1 VWLLSPKSTLA
12 LDCTYTPFWVLA
24 WVVWSATSCGRVWE
38 RVLRLRVAFIAEQG
52 NTTMAANGR
61 KWQRDMCRAD

>member
-1 VWLLSPKSTLA
+1 
-12 LDCTYTPFWVLA
+12 
-24 WVVWSATSCGRVWE
+24 VVWSATSCGRVWE